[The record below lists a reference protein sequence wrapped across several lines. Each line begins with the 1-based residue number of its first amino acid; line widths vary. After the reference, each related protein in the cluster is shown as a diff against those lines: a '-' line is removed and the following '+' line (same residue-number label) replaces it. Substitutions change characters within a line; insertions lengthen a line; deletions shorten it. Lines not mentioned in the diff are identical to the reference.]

1 MTLGLACALTD
12 ILTANVVGQTEGRV
26 PMKAKDESGVRFWA
40 IEYARNPSPGGTQ
53 ESGLLCM
60 PLPWEE
66 GGTVRAAVMV
76 YESRPLAEAGLEHYL
91 AWTGQEDASYSLLGL
106 WAEELAE
113 ILEESPEGFDRV
125 AINPIVS
132 LHFPEAEGYSAGL
145 RTEEFVAE
153 LQLGGARHPR

>member
-1 MTLGLACALTD
+1 
-12 ILTANVVGQTEGRV
+12 
-26 PMKAKDESGVRFWA
+26 MKAKDPSGVRFWA
-40 IEYARNPSPGGTQ
+40 IEYARSPSPGGTQ
-53 ESGLLCM
+53 GSALLCM

-66 GGTVRAAVMV
+66 GETIRAAVMV
-76 YESRPLAEAGLEHYL
+76 YESRPLAEAGLGHYL

-106 WAEELAE
+106 SAEELAK
-113 ILEESPEGFDRV
+113 ILEGSPEGFDRV